1 MLRAI
6 AKKSGKEFTV
16 VEMTEVS
23 AVLRDDSGAE
33 REIKV
38 STLERNYDVE
48 PIAIAI
54 EEIMAISEPVTEED
68 AVVAENA
75 YENEE
80 VAAAVDAFENVES
93 VIAAQILTMECDI
106 EVPTDLDEAIR
117 IRDNSRQAYKE
128 NEKRF
133 HMTLEHIENAKAM
146 LETSGFNEYVAADL
160 EQCKKAVAKY
170 VGKMQVYLKRYQEAK
185 DIVEQI
191 RLFTKEQLQAEA
203 EANIDTADAVNWE
216 V

>member
-16 VEMTEVS
+16 VEVTEVS

-33 REIKV
+33 REIKI

-48 PIAIAI
+48 PIAAS
-54 EEIMAISEPVTEED
+54 EIMAISEPVTEED
-68 AVVAENA
+68 AAVAENE
-75 YENEE
+75 YKNEE

-93 VIAAQILTMECDI
+93 VIAAQIRTMECDI
-106 EVPTDLDEAIR
+106 EVPMDLNEAIR

-146 LETSGFNEYVAADL
+146 LETRGFNEYIAADL

-191 RLFTKEQLQAEA
+191 RHFGRLH
-203 EANIDTADAVNWE
+203 V
-216 V
+216 

>member
-1 MLRAI
+1 MLRAV

-48 PIAIAI
+48 PIAV
-54 EEIMAISEPVTEED
+54 EEIMAISEAVTEED
-68 AVVAENA
+68 AVVAENE

-93 VIAAQILTMECDI
+93 VIEAQILTMKCDI

-146 LETSGFNEYVAADL
+146 LETGGFNEYIAADL

-191 RLFTKEQLQAEA
+191 RLFPKELLQAEA
-203 EANIDTADAVNWE
+203 NVDAADAGNE
-216 V
+216 LL

>member
-23 AVLRDDSGAE
+23 AVLKDDSGVE
-33 REIKV
+33 REIKI
-38 STLERNYDVE
+38 STLERNYVVE
-48 PIAIAI
+48 PIVV
-54 EEIMAISEPVTEED
+54 EEPMATAEPAAAED
-68 AVVAENA
+68 SVVAENE

-80 VAAAVDAFENVES
+80 VAAAVEAFENVES

-133 HMTLEHIENAKAM
+133 LMTLEHIENAKAL
-146 LETSGFNEYVAADL
+146 LETRGFNEYIAADL
-160 EQCKKAVAKY
+160 EQSKKAVAKY
-170 VGKMQVYLKRYQEAK
+170 VGKMQVYLKRYQVAK

-191 RLFTKEQLQAEA
+191 RLLPRELLYA
-203 EANIDTADAVNWE
+203 EANADVALRRE
-216 V
+216 

>member
-23 AVLRDDSGAE
+23 AVLRDDRGVE
-33 REIKV
+33 REIKI
-38 STLERNYDVE
+38 STLERNYVVE
-48 PIAIAI
+48 PIVVEEPMTIA
-54 EEIMAISEPVTEED
+54 EPAAEED
-68 AVVAENA
+68 AVVAENE

-80 VAAAVDAFENVES
+80 VAAAVEAFENVES
-93 VIAAQILTMECDI
+93 VIAAQILAMECDI

-133 HMTLEHIENAKAM
+133 LMTLEHIENAKAL
-146 LETSGFNEYVAADL
+146 LETRGFNEYIVADL
-160 EQCKKAVAKY
+160 EQSKKAVAKY
-170 VGKMQVYLKRYQEAK
+170 VGKMQMYLKRYHEAK
-185 DIVEQI
+185 DVVEQI
-191 RLFTKEQLQAEA
+191 RLFTKEQLRAEA

>member
-33 REIKV
+33 REIKI

-48 PIAIAI
+48 PITV
-54 EEIMAISEPVTEED
+54 EETMAISEPVTEED
-68 AVVAENA
+68 AVVAENT

-80 VAAAVDAFENVES
+80 VMAAVDAFENVES

-133 HMTLEHIENAKAM
+133 HMTLEHIKNAKAM
-146 LETSGFNEYVAADL
+146 LETRGFDDYIAADL

-170 VGKMQVYLKRYQEAK
+170 VGKMHVYLKRYQEAK

-191 RLFTKEQLQAEA
+191 RLFPKEQLQAEA
-203 EANIDTADAVNWE
+203 EANVDAVDAGSQK

>member
-1 MLRAI
+1 MLRAV

-23 AVLRDDSGAE
+23 AVLRDDSGVE
-33 REIKV
+33 REIKI
-38 STLERNYDVE
+38 STLERNYVVE
-48 PIAIAI
+48 PIVV
-54 EEIMAISEPVTEED
+54 EEPMATAETVTEED
-68 AVVAENA
+68 AVVAENE

-80 VAAAVDAFENVES
+80 VAAAVEAFENVES
-93 VIAAQILTMECDI
+93 VIAAQILAMECDI

-133 HMTLEHIENAKAM
+133 HMTLEHIENAKAL
-146 LETSGFNEYVAADL
+146 LETRGFNEYIAADL
-160 EQCKKAVAKY
+160 EQSKKAVAKY

-191 RLFTKEQLQAEA
+191 RLFPKELLYA
-203 EANIDTADAVNWE
+203 EANVDVTLRRE
-216 V
+216 

>member
-23 AVLRDDSGAE
+23 AVLRDASGAE
-33 REIKV
+33 REIKI
-38 STLERNYDVE
+38 STLERNYVVE
-48 PIAIAI
+48 PIVI
-54 EEIMAISEPVTEED
+54 EAPMATAEPAAEED
-68 AVVAENA
+68 TVVAENE
-75 YENEE
+75 YESEE
-80 VAAAVDAFENVES
+80 VAAAVNAFENVES
-93 VIAAQILTMECDI
+93 VIAAQILAMECDI

-133 HMTLEHIENAKAM
+133 HMTLEHIENAKAL
-146 LETSGFNEYVAADL
+146 LETRGFNEYIAADL
-160 EQCKKAVAKY
+160 EQSKKAVAKY

-203 EANIDTADAVNWE
+203 
-216 V
+216 

>member
-48 PIAIAI
+48 PIAV
-54 EEIMAISEPVTEED
+54 EEIMAISEAVTEED
-68 AVVAENA
+68 AVVAENE

-93 VIAAQILTMECDI
+93 VIEAQILTMKCDI

-146 LETSGFNEYVAADL
+146 LETGGFNEYIAADL

-170 VGKMQVYLKRYQEAK
+170 VGKMQVYLKRYHEAK

-191 RLFTKEQLQAEA
+191 RLFPKELLQAEA
-203 EANIDTADAVNWE
+203 SVDAADAGNE
-216 V
+216 LL

>member
-23 AVLRDDSGAE
+23 AVLRDASGAE

-48 PIAIAI
+48 PIAV
-54 EEIMAISEPVTEED
+54 EETMAIAEPATEED
-68 AVVAENA
+68 AVVAENE

-80 VAAAVDAFENVES
+80 VAAAVEAFENVES
-93 VIAAQILTMECDI
+93 VIAAQILAMECDI

-146 LETSGFNEYVAADL
+146 LETGGFNDYVAADL

-170 VGKMQVYLKRYQEAK
+170 VGKMQVYLKRYQVAK

-191 RLFTKEQLQAEA
+191 RLFPKELLYA
-203 EANIDTADAVNWE
+203 EANVDVTLRRE
-216 V
+216 